1 MYVSAGVHKCQI
13 PLMLEVSVCGS
24 EMTSISAGYWT
35 ALTHGAIASSFA
47 FRSQWL
53 EMLGIVTFIIEI
65 QLRISFTRLFKSFMS
80 ILVMLWKRYMD
91 TYFPIENFYIIPI
104 LVYVLLKWA
113 LIHYF
118 FPTNLQ
124 HLRKQS
130 KGRRDS
136 FWFTVSKVSAYGY
149 LVVLLLSPGYEAEC
163 HGQDEAGGGAK
174 CSSGR

>member
-1 MYVSAGVHKCQI
+1 MSAGVHKYWI
-13 PLMLEVSVCGS
+13 PLMLEVSVGGS
-24 EMTSISAGYWT
+24 ELTSMSAGYWT

-65 QLRISFTRLFKSFMS
+65 QLWISFTRLFKSFMS
-80 ILVMLWKRYMD
+80 VLIMLYKKYVEFII
-91 TYFPIENFYIIPI
+91 YFPVENFYIIPI

-113 LIHYF
+113 LICLFF
-118 FPTNLQ
+118 FPTKLQ
-124 HLRKQS
+124 HLRKQP

-149 LVVLLLSPGYEAEC
+149 LLYYFWV
-163 HGQDEAGGGAK
+163 
-174 CSSGR
+174 